1 MNEIQHQVLQLPGG
15 IQPHYCRL
23 CRSFVIIDD
32 VKDTE
37 DKGKVKKNLHIRR
50 TYTLKQVCEF
60 ANSGCVMFSLQLTEL
75 HQAENAR
82 FLSMSGLL
90 REICGAACN
99 KRLQQFYPLVPS
111 LVLEELNGWSL
122 EIKLSL
128 EDASWLASYWL
139 DKDSKSRDLDPRP
152 MILFTSEE
160 SCLSSR
166 IANRPLQP
174 KADLMTAKRWLQ
186 ECLDYHEDCGD
197 TVEREM
203 PSRLIFIGDFHCT
216 ILRLEDT
223 KTAQFVPYA
232 ALSYCWGDAGRNR
245 FKTEKE
251 TLAMRKQGFDYI
263 QLPST
268 LRDAVKVARTLG
280 LEYLWVDALCIVQ
293 DCEEDKSKE
302 ISKMWQIYQGATIVI
317 SAALASHS
325 DQGFLH
331 ERDLESCYLSTWAI
345 PWHKVDNEGNR
356 FEEFV
361 FCAEG
366 EIRRVR
372 KEPIDSRAWTLQENE
387 LATRVLRFGSSQ
399 MIWRCPHGYFV
410 DGGSTEDEPLD
421 KFSTVD
427 TVKWS
432 YEWTNMVEEFTT
444 RFIGKAEDRLPAF
457 AAVAADYA
465 ERHNIGPDE
474 YKAGLWTSWLAF
486 GLLWY
491 IKDVDDEATYPDIL
505 STEEKSPTWSWHL
518 ARSGISWPETIPYR
532 GDSDKFNL
540 VVESSQVELADEK
553 VEYGRVK
560 RGCLEVSGALLKIH
574 LLGTRPVYSKPNG
587 EVTSAPIV
595 IRWDSKDISSEK
607 EFFCLEVRDVHESIA
622 EGIVLKQSGGFF
634 YRVGYFEPDRK
645 STPIGSI
652 WRDRKTI
659 LISFGS
665 LWTLRVCLVHFCGPT
680 PHSIDGDIAWT
691 GGLVFSHVAI
701 TTKPAINMGVGP
713 PRVDKYMRL
722 LSRLFEFLALFH
734 ILKRANG
741 PHTVSQPP
749 TDLQST
755 RRRFLS
761 SLCFFC
767 DYQKG
772 GKTTTSMALEFLG
785 NGVVVFWIASNVSP
799 NNRVIAFLSTVLE
812 TLQREPNS
820 TDTERETLTA
830 TLTARYIEFAAP
842 RLRKERAILHRSM
855 RFCETYLTTNLGTI
869 ETPGKTEVIAKRY
882 LADKK
887 VGVTALLDWFT
898 QFSATADP
906 LILCQAAYNA
916 RHAPQMAT
924 LEALRQELI
933 VAPQG
938 TAEAFRSVKHLIGR
952 LAEKIR
958 IPINLVND
966 SRLLRPLLDS
976 YEIRR
981 VEAPVAAKMPM
992 ADGLRNLD
1000 SILRRM
1006 LPAGDSRLKDM
1017 QAYLGQ
1023 LDGSIQLEDAI
1034 RAMHDD
1040 DKTNHGVHAEIQM
1053 LEDFHRN
1060 RRKFVGNDRYIACS
1074 KLACLCCRLYFKWH
1088 PGRFIEPESHQK
1100 SYLTWRPIDLPEGG
1114 GSQHW
1119 LDQRRVLA
1127 NVSKELSNLVQE
1139 QIISQQQPNP
1149 WQPDSVTN
1157 ITAAMRSVSLSEIEE
1172 AFESGDGESNVCP
1185 NEESSHRF

>member
-366 EIRRVR
+366 EIRR
-372 KEPIDSRAWTLQENE
+372 ENE

-701 TTKPAINMGVGP
+701 TTKPVINMGVGP

-761 SLCFFC
+761 S
-767 DYQKG
+767 
-772 GKTTTSMALEFLG
+772 
-785 NGVVVFWIASNVSP
+785 
-799 NNRVIAFLSTVLE
+799 
-812 TLQREPNS
+812 
-820 TDTERETLTA
+820 
-830 TLTARYIEFAAP
+830 
-842 RLRKERAILHRSM
+842 
-855 RFCETYLTTNLGTI
+855 TI
-869 ETPGKTEVIAKRY
+869 ETP
-882 LADKK
+882 
-887 VGVTALLDWFT
+887 GVTALLDWFT

-1172 AFESGDGESNVCP
+1172 AFESGDGESNVTDSESLAHL
-1185 NEESSHRF
+1185 NDDETVDNTDDESGDSDEESDGGVGLGD